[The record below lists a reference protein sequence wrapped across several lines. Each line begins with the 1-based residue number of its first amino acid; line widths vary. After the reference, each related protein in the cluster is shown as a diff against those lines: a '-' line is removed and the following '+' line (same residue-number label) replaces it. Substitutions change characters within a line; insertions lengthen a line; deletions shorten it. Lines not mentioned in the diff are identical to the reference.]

1 MHAFAGAFA
10 LVATL
15 AGVATPTALAATYRL
30 DDSSS
35 QVFPPSARWQWA
47 QPPAR
52 GNLNRLEMQVRVQVR
67 IDTRAWVGKQG
78 RVYMVLPIDSA
89 GPVTAEWDARGRL
102 MGGRLVSG
110 ERALV
115 FSGTVPSA
123 MLEDTL
129 QVRLATDA
137 RLTTDRARPMAFHFE
152 FETP

>member
-1 MHAFAGAFA
+1 
-10 LVATL
+10 
-15 AGVATPTALAATYRL
+15 
-30 DDSSS
+30 
-35 QVFPPSARWQWA
+35 
-47 QPPAR
+47 
-52 GNLNRLEMQVRVQVR
+52 
-67 IDTRAWVGKQG
+67 
-78 RVYMVLPIDSA
+78 
-89 GPVTAEWDARGRL
+89 

-152 FETP
+152 LETP